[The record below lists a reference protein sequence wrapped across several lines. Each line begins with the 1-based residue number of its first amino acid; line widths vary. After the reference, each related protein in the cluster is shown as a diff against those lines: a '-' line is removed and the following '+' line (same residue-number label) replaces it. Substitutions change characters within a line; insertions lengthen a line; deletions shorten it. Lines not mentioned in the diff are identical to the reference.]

1 MDVRT
6 TVMTIISVTLGV
18 IMVGSVLVPQS
29 VTVINDLN
37 DEGHSDWAGLVSLVV
52 TITIIG
58 IVVAA
63 LYMYTSSR

>member
-29 VTVINDLN
+29 VTVIDDLN

>member
-6 TVMTIISVTLGV
+6 TVLTIV
-18 IMVGSVLVPQS
+18 S
-29 VTVINDLN
+29 VTVGVILVGSLLIPQAAIVIDDLQEN
-37 DEGHSDWAGLVSLVV
+37 HPEWASLVSLTV

>member
-18 IMVGSVLVPQS
+18 ILVGSILVPQS
-29 VTVINDLN
+29 VTVIDELN
-37 DEGHSDWAGLVSLVV
+37 DEGHGDWASLVSLVV

>member
-18 IMVGSVLVPQS
+18 ILVGSILVPQS
-29 VTVINDLN
+29 VSVIDDLTE
-37 DEGHSDWAGLVSLVV
+37 EGHDDWAGLVSLVV

>member
-18 IMVGSVLVPQS
+18 ILVGSILVPQS
-29 VTVINDLN
+29 ASVIDDLIK
-37 DEGHSDWAGLVSLVV
+37 DGHDDWASLVSLVV